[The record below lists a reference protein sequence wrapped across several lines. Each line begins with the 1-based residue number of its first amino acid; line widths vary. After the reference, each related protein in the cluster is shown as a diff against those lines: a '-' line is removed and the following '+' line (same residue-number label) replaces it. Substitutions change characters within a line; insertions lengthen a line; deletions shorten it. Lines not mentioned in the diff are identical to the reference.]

1 MSSTPKMHR
10 PLMRLLPVMILNI
23 VELGI
28 ALPVLPALALALGGS
43 ALDIGLLYM
52 LQSLGQF
59 ITAPLWG
66 RLSDRYGR
74 KNILLATF
82 VLAAVAEIAT
92 AFAPSLALLY
102 IARLIVG
109 LCAGNVA
116 AASAY
121 ISDVTEA
128 HERSKGMAVI
138 GVSFGLGFTIG
149 PAIGALVSYLTP
161 ATLGIIGLGTPFL
174 VAGVLSLLTFVLAA
188 IILHEPPI
196 TVEERESRR
205 EASKLPL
212 RDVLAHPGMP
222 AMCGLFLVY
231 TLSSSILEST
241 FFLYATDLFGL
252 KTEHIG
258 VSFAALGLLLA
269 VVQGSVS
276 KASQKFGDR
285 RMVLMGTVVSSVGLM
300 VCVQLSTLPFFMAF
314 IALATIGRAYIH
326 PGLLAMTSRLPEG
339 VALSGV
345 FLGVLQS
352 SGSLGRIAGPALGGW
367 AYEYI
372 SPSSPF
378 VLAGSSLL
386 LVGVIWFRAIS
397 DDVQK

>member
-1 MSSTPKMHR
+1 MSTSTPMHR

-43 ALDIGLLYM
+43 ALDIGMLYM

-59 ITAPLWG
+59 MTAPLWG

-82 VLAAVAEIAT
+82 VLAALAELAT
-92 AFAPSLALLY
+92 AVAGSLLFLY
-102 IARLIVG
+102 VARLIVG

-121 ISDVTEA
+121 IADVTEVQD
-128 HERSKGMAVI
+128 RSKGMAVI

-161 ATLGIIGLGTPFL
+161 TTLGLIGLGTPFL

-188 IILHEPPI
+188 LILQEPPV
-196 TVEERESRR
+196 TVAEREARR

-212 RDVLAHPGMP
+212 REVLAHPGM
-222 AMCGLFLVY
+222 ATMSGLFLVY

-241 FFLYATDLFGL
+241 FYLYATDLFSL

-258 VSFAALGLLLA
+258 MSFAGLGLLLA
-269 VVQGSVS
+269 AVQGSVS
-276 KASQKFGDR
+276 KASRRLGDR
-285 RMVLMGTVVSSVGLM
+285 RMVIMGVLISSLGLILS
-300 VCVQLSTLPFFMAF
+300 VQLNTLSFFMFF
-314 IALATIGRAYIH
+314 IAVATIGRAYIH
-326 PGLLAMTSRLPEG
+326 PGLLAMTSRIPPT

-372 SPSSPF
+372 SPASPF
-378 VLAGSSLL
+378 VLAGVLL
-386 LVGVIWFRAIS
+386 LTVGAIWFRAIPADHS
-397 DDVQK
+397 N